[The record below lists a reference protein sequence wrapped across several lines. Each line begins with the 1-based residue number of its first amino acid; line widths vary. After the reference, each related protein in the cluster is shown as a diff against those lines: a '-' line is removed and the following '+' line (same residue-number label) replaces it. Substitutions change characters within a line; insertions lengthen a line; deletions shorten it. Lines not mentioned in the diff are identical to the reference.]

1 MAPSGFLLQPWL
13 WQSQALLSSN
23 LLFLSLSS
31 HLFIS
36 PFDFLSLSSFLS
48 LVSLSKAT
56 HDQNQT
62 TATTASMAAHAGGGE
77 PEDARMVATNP
88 FRRETASLEVVEVH
102 EGHDGNGVQ
111 TLVNGHP

>member
-1 MAPSGFLLQPWL
+1 MASAITSSSIQ
-13 WQSQALLSSN
+13 QSHLPLS
-23 LLFLSLSS
+23 LSLSS

-36 PFDFLSLSSFLS
+36 LFDSISLSSFLS

-77 PEDARMVATNP
+77 PEDATMVATNP
-88 FRRETASLEVVEVH
+88 FRRETPSLEVVEVR
-102 EGHDGNGVQ
+102 EGRDGSGVQ
-111 TLVNGHP
+111 TPVNGHP